1 MHDVSG
7 STLKKRIYGNEYKYV
22 QEVLDTQFCTSQSS
36 RMMTRLEQAFADRF
50 GISYAISHINGT
62 ATMHSVLEAIGV
74 GPGDEVIV
82 PPLTMAST
90 SFVVLQTGATPV
102 FADVESDT
110 FQINPESVLERITG
124 HTKAIITVALFGL
137 SPDMDKIMEIAE
149 KYSLLVIED
158 NAECFL
164 GEYKGRLAGTLG
176 HAASFSFQSSKHL
189 TAGEGGM
196 TITNDPELAL
206 RIRRIVSLGYAGVGA
221 GKGKISRSEIQ
232 EPNYSRHIQLGW
244 NYRMP
249 ELCAAVALAQ
259 VENID
264 ALVQRRIDVAN
275 LFSDV
280 IEDISWLVPQF
291 VGPGY
296 KHVYWTWVIKID
308 DPEIS
313 WYDFRNKFIELG
325 GDGIYGTWK
334 LTYQEPMFQ
343 EKNFLGREKFIS
355 QENLDSYQAG
365 LCPVAEDLQTKL
377 LQFKTNYWD
386 FSAALKQAEILKQT
400 IDFFTN
406 WRRGL
411 EK

>member
-1 MHDVSG
+1 MNDATG
-7 STLKKRIYGNEYKYV
+7 ENLKNRIYGNEYKYV
-22 QEVLDTQFCTSQSS
+22 QEVLDTGFSSSQGS
-36 RMMTRLEQAFADRF
+36 RMMTRLEQAFAERF
-50 GISYAISHINGT
+50 GITYAISHINGT

-102 FADVESDT
+102 FADVEPDT
-110 FQINPESVLERITG
+110 YQIDPKSIAQRITP

-137 SPDMDKIMEIAE
+137 SPDMDPIMDLAQ
-149 KYSLLVIED
+149 KHRLTVIED

-164 GEYKGRLAGTLG
+164 GEYKGRLAGTIG

-196 TITNDPELAL
+196 TVTNDPELAL
-206 RIRRIVSLGYAGVGA
+206 KIRRIVSLGYAGVGA
-221 GKGKISRSEIQ
+221 GKGKISKSDIQ

-264 ALVQRRIDVAN
+264 ALVERRIAVAN
-275 LFSDV
+275 LFSEV
-280 IEDISWLVPQF
+280 IKDTPWLVPQY
-291 VGPGY
+291 VGSEY
-296 KHVYWTWVIKID
+296 KHSYWTWVVKLN
-308 DPEIS
+308 DPKIS
-313 WYDFRNKFIELG
+313 WYDFRNKFVELG

-343 EKNFLGREKFIS
+343 EKNFLGREKFITK
-355 QENLDSYQAG
+355 ENLDKYQTG
-365 LCPVAEDLQTKL
+365 ICPVAEDLQTKL
-377 LQFKTNYWD
+377 FQFKTNYWD
-386 FSAALKQAEILKQT
+386 FSKALKQAEILKAA
-400 IDFFTN
+400 IAFFS
-406 WRRGL
+406 
-411 EK
+411 